1 MRPGLP
7 SPIRA
12 ICAIRPMPHTTTR
25 PLPGTTSTTNTGPAP
40 SAPAGAARRGCL
52 VASLLLT
59 ATACGDNS
67 GETQAEATTATP
79 TNPTATPTTPP
90 TTDTPTSGESATG
103 TPTTPTTAG
112 SMSASGTTSGDT
124 TGSVPTGTGETGT
137 IKFDLPTPDGG
148 GRETQGLCDCGSE
161 LEFSYIWIA
170 NTNNS
175 TLSKL
180 NTQTMQEEGRYLTRQ
195 DAQGSPSRTSVT
207 ISGGAV
213 AVANRSGG
221 VTKVIARH
229 ADCDPLRNGQPG
241 LQTSSGK
248 DDVLGWDQD
257 DCVAWYTAFPYT
269 TQRPVAW
276 GAGKLNEVTC
286 KYEDEKL
293 WTGGCQEGVD
303 ANVWVNRLNGDTG
316 VVEDSISITDFECS
330 SLSPYGG
337 AIDSKGNFWMTNL
350 VPGQDRMA
358 MVDAETLE
366 FKVIIPP
373 ITPYGMTVDTKDRPW
388 LASWLATGQASAARY
403 DPLLDTW
410 DLATN
415 NVAYVM
421 SGIQEDAKGRM
432 WMNYWTYNNAMT
444 GGIIYIDRETMQV
457 SEPFEISQC
466 ERRGLSIDLDGNV
479 WTTGAGCNS
488 AFRFNPD
495 TKEVA
500 VYDQLDGPYTY
511 SDMTGWALQNNTC
524 SNPNG

>member
-1 MRPGLP
+1 
-7 SPIRA
+7 
-12 ICAIRPMPHTTTR
+12 MPHTIIP
-25 PLPGTTSTTNTGPAP
+25 PLPGTSRAHSILPD
-40 SAPAGAARRGCL
+40 AGRYL
-52 VASLLLT
+52 VATLMT
-59 ATACGDNS
+59 VAACGDN
-67 GETQAEATTATP
+67 GGDTQGDTTAATATP
-79 TNPTATPTTPP
+79 TNPTTSASSPTVPTT
-90 TTDTPTSGESATG
+90 TDSGDSATG
-103 TPTTPTTAG
+103 TPTTAG
-112 SMSASGTTSGDT
+112 SMSASGTTSGGT
-124 TGSVPTGTGETGT
+124 TGQVSATGTGESGG

-148 GRETQGLCDCGSE
+148 GRETQGVCDCGSE

-175 TLSKL
+175 TLTKL

-195 DAQGSPSRTSVT
+195 DGQGSPSRTSVT

-213 AVANRSGG
+213 AVANRNGG

-248 DDVLGWDQD
+248 DDVLAWDQD

-276 GAGKLNEVTC
+276 GAGTLNEVTC

-316 VVEDSISITDFECS
+316 VVEDSISITGFECS

-366 FKVIIPP
+366 FKVLTPP

-403 DPLLDTW
+403 DPVMDTW

-432 WMNYWTYNNAMT
+432 WMNYWTYNNSMT

-457 SEPFEISQC
+457 SEPFEISPC

-500 VYDQLDGPYTY
+500 TYDQLDGPYTY